1 MAASSEVTQD
11 QVQDFIFL
19 RELAEVYLLL
29 DHLSGRSDKSLAAAI
44 SKAGKVSIEQI
55 CQIAWPPKGTSV
67 EQAAQAATL
76 LMAKDFLNA
85 TAKPANGASIAFT
98 LLVAG
103 DDEPT
108 AVQRSWLKR
117 YWRSAGR
124 SPMPAPITGD
134 GDGPPNTPAGAGET
148 DNSALP
154 PVATAGNVAPTMPQG
169 DGGADNG
176 SDNSASRINGI
187 WGGQPPSRMSLAKRA
202 YPGLIRRAARF
213 NRGPFNSEVQ
223 RGEFWR

>member
-1 MAASSEVTQD
+1 MAASGKVTQD

-103 DDEPT
+103 DDETTP
-108 AVQRSWLKR
+108 VKRRWLQGF
-117 YWRSAGR
+117 WRSAE
-124 SPMPAPITGD
+124 SSQMPAPIKGD
-134 GDGPPNTPAGAGET
+134 GDGPPNTASGAGES

-154 PVATAGNVAPTMPQG
+154 PVGAASNVAPTMPQG
-169 DGGADNG
+169 DGNNGADN
-176 SDNSASRINGI
+176 SVAPINGI
-187 WGGQPPSRMSLAKRA
+187 
-202 YPGLIRRAARF
+202 
-213 NRGPFNSEVQ
+213 
-223 RGEFWR
+223 